1 MKDNV
6 YKPVIY
12 LKKMLDKDGDFRQE
26 WKRLSKEE
34 KISLKEYAVD
44 EIQHL
49 SK

>member
-6 YKPVIY
+6 NKPVIY

-26 WKRLSKEE
+26 WKRLSKKE

>member
-6 YKPVIY
+6 NNPVIY
-12 LKKMLDKDGDFRQE
+12 LKKMLEKDGDFRQE
-26 WKRLSKEE
+26 WKKLTEEE

>member
-6 YKPVIY
+6 NKPVIY

-44 EIQHL
+44 EIKHL

>member
-1 MKDNV
+1 MKDSVNN
-6 YKPVIY
+6 PVIY
-12 LKKMLDKDGDFRQE
+12 LKKMLEKDGDFRQE

>member
-6 YKPVIY
+6 NNPIIY